1 MKQFLISLLAIAL
14 LSVSS
19 LSRAAQVHFHKHIDE
34 SCGIEVIKERGEIHF
49 GRRFGSDSLTLKL
62 LANNRDKRLYFRLSY
77 FNIDMGAE
85 TISPERIHFKVE
97 TPEHFV
103 GNLDFWR
110 QGIEL
115 NLEQLDS
122 SKEVR
127 ISARVDMNEYQMPA
141 GEFSLNME
149 WHLDCY

>member
-1 MKQFLISLLAIAL
+1 MKQFLISLLAVAL
-14 LSVSS
+14 LSLSS

-85 TISPERIHFKVE
+85 TISRNVFTLKWKRRNVLSVILTTGGKA
-97 TPEHFV
+97 
-103 GNLDFWR
+103 L
-110 QGIEL
+110 
-115 NLEQLDS
+115 S
-122 SKEVR
+122 
-127 ISARVDMNEYQMPA
+127 
-141 GEFSLNME
+141 
-149 WHLDCY
+149 